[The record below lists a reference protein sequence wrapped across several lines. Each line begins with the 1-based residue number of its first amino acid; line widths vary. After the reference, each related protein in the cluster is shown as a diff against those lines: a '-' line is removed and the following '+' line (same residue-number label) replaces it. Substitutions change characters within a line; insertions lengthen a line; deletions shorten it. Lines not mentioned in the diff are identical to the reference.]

1 MAEPTAYRVRW
12 TEDGTEQVATAFAD
26 DAAGTVQVETADGQ
40 KLTVRATDGRA
51 VNMLLTHLV
60 YPVLDPDNVELTVEY
75 RSRGGRWCVL
85 KRWP

>member
-12 TEDGTEQVATAFAD
+12 IEDGAEQMATAVAD
-26 DAAGTVQVETADGQ
+26 DTTGTVQVETADGQ
-40 KLTVRATDGRA
+40 NLTVRATDGRA

-60 YPVLDPDNVELTVEY
+60 YPVLDPGNVELTVEY
-75 RSRGGRWCVL
+75 RARGRWCVL